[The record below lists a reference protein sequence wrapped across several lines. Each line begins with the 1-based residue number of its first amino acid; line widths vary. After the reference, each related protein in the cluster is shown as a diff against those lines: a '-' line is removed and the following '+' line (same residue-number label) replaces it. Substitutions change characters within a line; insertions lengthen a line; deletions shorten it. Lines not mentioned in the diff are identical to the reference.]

1 MVFNKAVYF
10 QRIKPGK
17 YEEETGNYGDDTP
30 EEELRYADVTEA
42 ATETVQLI
50 YGTIKQ
56 GCLTIRLQRVYDK
69 PFDRIRIGTKV
80 YRVDWNKKMLSGKH
94 VFVVSEVQGNG

>member
-17 YEEETGNYGDDTP
+17 YDAETGNYGEEQP

-42 ATETVQLI
+42 ATETLQLI
-50 YGTIKQ
+50 YGTLKQ
-56 GCLTIRLQRVYDK
+56 GCLTIRLQRAYDK
-69 PFDRIRIGTKV
+69 PFDRIRMGSKV
-80 YRVDWNKKMLSGKH
+80 YRADWSKHQLSGKH